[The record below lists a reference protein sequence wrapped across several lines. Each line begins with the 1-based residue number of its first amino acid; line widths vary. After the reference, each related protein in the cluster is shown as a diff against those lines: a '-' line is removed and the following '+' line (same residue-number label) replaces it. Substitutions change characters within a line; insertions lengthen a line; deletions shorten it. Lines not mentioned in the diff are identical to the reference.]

1 MLVSFSSDICLCY
14 PSWIKFF
21 WQTSLSWMTTTTHV
35 YMLGPSQEIQVIA
48 CLDINSIFGIR
59 RIGSFQLLM
68 FTVENYHTFYNA
80 LTAGTLQIAYGYPLV
95 IIWLLAHVFISLLPF
110 PLLNINFSIELNK
123 WFLKLFSFFR
133 AFWSYLIDYMMKPAD
148 SSSGAV
154 LVPCLCANYSVWQIS
169 LWDHIIPDKEHAN
182 LQLEVKSKYPL
193 IDQVKFSPFLHL
205 GWLLHCN
212 CVLTAEFFLTIIG

>member
-1 MLVSFSSDICLCY
+1 MLVSFSSDICLLI
-14 PSWIKFF
+14 SKLDKVL
-21 WQTSLSWMTTTTHV
+21 WQTSLSWMTTTTRV

-68 FTVENYHTFYNA
+68 FPVEHYHTFCNA

-123 WFLKLFSFFR
+123 WFLKLFSFLGHSE
-133 AFWSYLIDYMMKPAD
+133 AIWLIIWWS
-148 SSSGAV
+148 
-154 LVPCLCANYSVWQIS
+154 
-169 LWDHIIPDKEHAN
+169 
-182 LQLEVKSKYPL
+182 PL
-193 IDQVKFSPFLHL
+193 IRLQELYWFHAYVQIILFGRFRYGTILYRTRNMQI
-205 GWLLHCN
+205 CN
-212 CVLTAEFFLTIIG
+212 

>member
-1 MLVSFSSDICLCY
+1 
-14 PSWIKFF
+14 
-21 WQTSLSWMTTTTHV
+21 MTTTTHV

-68 FTVENYHTFYNA
+68 FPVENYHTFCNA

-123 WFLKLFSFFR
+123 WFLKLFSFLGHSE
-133 AFWSYLIDYMMKPAD
+133 AIWLIIWWS
-148 SSSGAV
+148 
-154 LVPCLCANYSVWQIS
+154 
-169 LWDHIIPDKEHAN
+169 
-182 LQLEVKSKYPL
+182 PL
-193 IDQVKFSPFLHL
+193 IRLQELYWFHAYVQIILFGRFRCGIILYRTRNMQI
-205 GWLLHCN
+205 CN
-212 CVLTAEFFLTIIG
+212 

>member
-1 MLVSFSSDICLCY
+1 MLVSFSSDICLWY

-21 WQTSLSWMTTTTHV
+21 WQTSLSWMTTNTHV

-68 FTVENYHTFYNA
+68 FTVENYHTFCNA

-154 LVPCLCANYSVWQIS
+154 LVPCLCANWTSSRKYLMFFIIS
-169 LWDHIIPDKEHAN
+169 GSGNGSYGQPRWVNARAH
-182 LQLEVKSKYPL
+182 S
-193 IDQVKFSPFLHL
+193 
-205 GWLLHCN
+205 W
-212 CVLTAEFFLTIIG
+212 

>member
-1 MLVSFSSDICLCY
+1 MQFYYRFIS
-14 PSWIKFF
+14 
-21 WQTSLSWMTTTTHV
+21 
-35 YMLGPSQEIQVIA
+35 
-48 CLDINSIFGIR
+48 IR

-68 FTVENYHTFYNA
+68 FTVENYHTFCNA

-193 IDQVKFSPFLHL
+193 MDQVKFFSPLLASRLATTLQPHAGCWVFLDNY
-205 GWLLHCN
+205 WI
-212 CVLTAEFFLTIIG
+212 VQQMDQ